1 VCVCVC
7 GSTFIADSTDA
18 SVEILKTDHTQT
30 TGIQEPG
37 QILHLKPQANYSS
50 SYTNRAEITMLSYIY
65 WQQNTLNWFT
75 HKIKNEN
82 RKRNLSS

>member
-1 VCVCVC
+1 VC

-30 TGIQEPG
+30 AGIQEAG
-37 QILHLKPQANYSS
+37 QILHLKPQAKYSSS

-65 WQQNTLNWFT
+65 
-75 HKIKNEN
+75 
-82 RKRNLSS
+82 